1 MPNRLSPR
9 GDRKAVRSVLGIA
22 TAALTALACTTVPA
36 GPASAADAPY
46 DVLVFSK
53 TAGFRHDSIAVGT
66 QAIRE
71 LGAANNFTVT
81 ATEDAAQFTTGNLA
95 QYEAVVFLNTTGDV
109 LNASQQSA
117 FESYIRSGRGYVGV
131 HAAADTE
138 YDWPF
143 YGNLVGAY
151 FASHPAIQQANIKV
165 EHRGHA
171 ATAHLPQ
178 TWTRTDEWYNYR
190 TNARSSARVLAT
202 LDESSYSGGGMGADH
217 PHAWCKTYEGGRSF
231 YTGGGHTQQSYAE
244 PAFRAHLLGGIRY
257 AAGRSKADC
266 RPETGYTT
274 LYNGSTAGWSQ
285 AGPGSFTNS
294 DATLTSVGGMGLYWY
309 SAKQFTSYSLKLDWR
324 MAGDDNSGVFIGF
337 PPSSDPWSAVDNGYE
352 IQIDATDA
360 ADRTTG
366 AVYTFKSAD
375 IAARDAALN
384 PPGEWN
390 SYELLVEGERL
401 RIYLNGVL
409 INDFTN
415 TNPVR
420 SLAGHIGIQNH
431 GTGDDVSF
439 RNIRIKELGGGP
451 GPDPGTNTTI
461 QAEAFNAQSGVQ
473 VVGKAGANGGST
485 IGYLD
490 PGDWAAYNG
499 QNLTGVTSLRA
510 RVVSGGAGGTLQLRT
525 GSPTGTVLGS
535 VAVPNTGGWESFA
548 EVSTGLSGVPSGSH
562 TIYLTVA
569 GSGSGL
575 YDVDEF
581 TLVRSGGGGGS
592 GTGPVVGLAGKCL
605 EIDGGGTADG
615 TQAQINT
622 CVSGSARQT
631 WTRNGQTLRALGKCL
646 DVSGSGTANGTKI
659 QLWTCNSTGAQNWA
673 AQSDGTLRNPSS
685 GKCLDVSNNSSAD
698 GQDVHLWECVAGAAN
713 QKWTL
718 P

>member
-1 MPNRLSPR
+1 MRRLLRP
-9 GDRKAVRSVLGIA
+9 VLGTA
-22 TAALTALACTTVPA
+22 MAALAVIACTTPA

-71 LGAANNFTVT
+71 LGAANSFTVT
-81 ATEDAAQFTTGNLA
+81 ATEDATAFTTANLA

-109 LNASQQSA
+109 LNAGQQSA

-131 HAAADTE
+131 HAAADSE

-151 FASHPAIQQANIKV
+151 FASHPAIQQANVKV

-190 TNARSSARVLAT
+190 TNARSTARVLAT

-231 YTGGGHTQQSYAE
+231 YTGGGHTQASYAE

-266 RPETGYTT
+266 RPETGYSS
-274 LYNGSTAGWSQ
+274 LYNGSTTGWSQ
-285 AGPGSFTNS
+285 AGPGNFTNS
-294 DATLTSVGGMGLYWY
+294 DATLTSVGGMGLFWY

-324 MAGDDNSGVFIGF
+324 MAGDDNSGIFIGF
-337 PPSSDPWSAVDNGYE
+337 PPSTDPNSAVNNGYE

-366 AVYTFKSAD
+366 AVYSFKSAD

-384 PPGEWN
+384 APGEWN
-390 SYELLVEGERL
+390 NYELLVEGERL
-401 RIYLNGVL
+401 RVYLNGVL

-415 TNPVR
+415 TDPVR

-431 GTGDDVSF
+431 GDGDDVAF

-451 GPDPGTNTTI
+451 DPGPGSTV
-461 QAEAFNAQSGVQ
+461 QAEAFSTQSGVT

-499 QNLTGVTSLRA
+499 LDLTGVTSFRS
-510 RVVSGGAGGTLQLRT
+510 RVVSGGAGGTLQVRT
-525 GSPTGTVLGS
+525 GSATGPVLGS
-535 VAVPNTGGWESFA
+535 VTVPNTGGWESYA
-548 EVSTGLSGVPSGSH
+548 EVSTALSGVPSGAQNV
-562 TIYLTVA
+562 YLTVA
-569 GSGSGL
+569 GSGGGL

-581 TLVRSGGGGGS
+581 TLVRGGTTPSGS
-592 GTGPVVGLAGKCL
+592 GPVRGLAGKCL
-605 EIDGGGTADG
+605 EIDGGSTADG
-615 TQAQINT
+615 AQAQIST
-622 CVSGSARQT
+622 CTGSARQS
-631 WTRNGQTLRALGKCL
+631 WTVTGQTLRTLGKCL
-646 DVSGSGTANGTKI
+646 DISGSATANGTKV
-659 QLWTCNSTGAQNWA
+659 QLWTCNGTA
-673 AQSDGTLRNPSS
+673 AQSWAVQADGTLRNPVS
-685 GKCLDVSNNSSAD
+685 GKCLDVSANSSAD
-698 GQDVHLWECVAGAAN
+698 GQDVHLWDCVAGAAN